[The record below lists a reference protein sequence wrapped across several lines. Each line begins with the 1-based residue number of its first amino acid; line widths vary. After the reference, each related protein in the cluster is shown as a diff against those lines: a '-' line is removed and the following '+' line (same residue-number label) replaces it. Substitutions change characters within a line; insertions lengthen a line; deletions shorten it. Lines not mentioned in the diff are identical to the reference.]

1 MSPPVKV
8 TSGTTFELRITGVVL
23 AGYVF
28 APADGVT
35 RATTLPVP

>member
-1 MSPPVKV
+1 MDSVYAGRP
-8 TSGTTFELRITGVVL
+8 GTTFELRITGVVL